1 MIKQRTWAVL
11 FALAGV
17 QLTACSPSQTIPE
30 AEPGSSPS
38 NANQAKTSGSHSTAV
53 AQVDA
58 GFGSGYHFANPQPQH
73 QPRPVRPA
81 PRPQHQYAHQQQ
93 VYVPEPEQA
102 YQPQAYE
109 YETQMVGYMPAPPV
123 AMPPMQV
130 NQPIEL
136 GSGMPALQWSE
147 LRKIGEQIFQNESGG
162 SVSNLVHW
170 NDGENFASM
179 GIGHFTWYPT
189 GRAARFGNT
198 FPQLLDHLE
207 RNGVQLP
214 AWVRQARHTGAPWR
228 SKAELMRAKN
238 TAQVKEL
245 QTILFQTRELQA
257 QYIVDRTRLAMPK
270 LVRTSPAHLR
280 PLVAQNLNVLA
291 NTPGGWYAIIDYV
304 NFKGE
309 GLNRSGGYRGQN
321 WGLLQVLETMR
332 PAQPGQDALNAFA
345 DAAMQVLQ
353 RRVNNAPN
361 GSGEERW
368 LAGWSRR
375 INTYRA
381 PLA

>member
-17 QLTACSPSQTIPE
+17 QLTACSPSQMIPE
-30 AEPGSSPS
+30 AEPGSSPQ
-38 NANQAKTSGSHSTAV
+38 NAQQTQAKVTT
-53 AQVDA
+53 AQVDD
-58 GFGSGYHFANPQPQH
+58 GFGAGYQFDSTRKNQ
-73 QPRPVRPA
+73 RPVVRPA
-81 PRPQHQYAHQQQ
+81 PRPQRQY
-93 VYVPEPEQA
+93 PPSA
-102 YQPQAYE
+102 YP
-109 YETQMVGYMPAPPV
+109 VGYGNGYEQQDYDYQAQSVAYIPP
-123 AMPPMQV
+123 MPPMQP

-136 GSGMPALQWSE
+136 GNGMPALEWSE

-170 NDGENFASM
+170 NDGEDFASM
-179 GIGHFTWYPT
+179 GIGHFTWYPS
-189 GRAARFGNT
+189 GRSARFGNT

-214 AWVRQARHTGAPWR
+214 EWVRQARHSGAPWR
-228 SKAELMRAKN
+228 SKSELLRVKN
-238 TAQVKEL
+238 TARVKEL
-245 QTILFQTRELQA
+245 QNILFQTRELQA

-270 LVRTSPAHLR
+270 LVRTSPEHLR
-280 PLVAQNLNVLA
+280 PLVAQNLNALA

-309 GLNRSGGYRGQN
+309 GLNRNGGYRGQN

-353 RRVNNAPN
+353 RRVNNAPS

-375 INTYRA
+375 VNTYRV